1 MKEGGGKMLSELWIN
16 NIAIIKT
23 ENIAFSAPFTVL
35 TGETGAGKSIIL
47 DAIELALGARAD
59 KELVRHGEE
68 KASVAAVFTDVPER
82 IFTALEKYDIPHEE
96 SLMLRRDISVQ
107 GQSTAKINGRPVPVS
122 ALREVGNM
130 LISIHGQ
137 HMGMYLLDPMNH
149 INILDSF
156 ADTEDSIAAYSLL
169 YERMRDIKAEIN
181 RLHRDEK
188 EKLRRTEMLKF
199 QIAEINAVSPKAG
212 EEEALEEKLKMLAN
226 AEKTAKYAKLVY
238 RALYR
243 SEKGLSACDLIEK
256 CVGAV
261 DALSDIIG
269 NCAEYTDEL
278 NDIRY
283 RLEDIAETIYKKCD
297 IGAEN
302 PSELIDKTQERLE
315 ELKKLGRKY
324 GSSVAEILDFRAKAE
339 LELAEIENSDD
350 MIADLSEELKC
361 IKKEALIA
369 ASAISD
375 KRKSAADILS
385 RKIVSELAFLEMENV
400 SFEISVKKSDVF
412 LPNGCDEVEFLVSA
426 NKGEPLMPLSKI
438 ASGGEISRIMLALK
452 CAMADKEK
460 TPTLI
465 FDEIDT
471 GISGK
476 TSYKIGIKMRQSSQT
491 SQIICITHSPQ
502 IAAIAAEHLL
512 VSKKEE
518 DGRTYSGAHPLMHD
532 ERVSEIARIIGGEKI
547 TEKTLTAAREM
558 LDAAQGLGNNT
569 VV

>member
-1 MKEGGGKMLSELWIN
+1 MLSELWIN

-68 KASVAAVFTDVPER
+68 KASVVAVFTDVPDR
-82 IFTALEKYDIPHEE
+82 IFAVLGKYDIPRDEN
-96 SLMLRRDISVQ
+96 LMLRRDISAQ
-107 GQSTAKINGRPVPVS
+107 GQSTARINGRPIPVS
-122 ALREVGNM
+122 ALKEVGNM

-137 HMGMYLLDPMNH
+137 HMGMYLLDPVNH

-156 ADTEDSIAAYSLL
+156 ADTESDIGAYSLL

-188 EKLRRTEMLKF
+188 EKVRRIEMLKF
-199 QIAEINAVSPKAG
+199 QIAEIHAVSPKAG
-212 EEEALEEKLKMLAN
+212 EADALEEKLKLLAN
-226 AEKTAKYAKLVY
+226 AEKTAKYAKLIY

-243 SEKGLSACDLIEK
+243 SEKGLSACDLIERSSE
-256 CVGAV
+256 AAE
-261 DALSDIIG
+261 ALSDIIG
-269 NCAEYTDEL
+269 NSAEYTEQL

-297 IGAEN
+297 IGTEN

-324 GSSVAEILDFRAKAE
+324 GSTVEEILDFRAKAE
-339 LELAEIENSDD
+339 EELSEIENSDD
-350 MIADLSEELKC
+350 MIADLTEELKGL
-361 IKKEALIA
+361 KKEALTA
-369 ASAISD
+369 ASAISE
-375 KRKSAADILS
+375 KRRNAAAVLS

-400 SFEISVKKSDVF
+400 SFEISVKKSEIF

-426 NKGEPLMPLSKI
+426 NKGEPLMPLAKI

-512 VSKKEE
+512 VSKKETE
-518 DGRTYSGAHPLMHD
+518 GRTFSSARVLLHDGR
-532 ERVSEIARIIGGEKI
+532 VNEIARIIGGEKI

-558 LDAAQGLGNNT
+558 LDAAQNISNNT
-569 VV
+569 LV

>member
-1 MKEGGGKMLSELWIN
+1 MLSELWIN

-68 KASVAAVFTDVPER
+68 KASVVAVFTDVPDR
-82 IFTALEKYDIPHEE
+82 IFAVLGKYDIPREE
-96 SLMLRRDISVQ
+96 NLMLRRDISAQ
-107 GQSTAKINGRPVPVS
+107 GQSTARINGRPVPVS
-122 ALREVGNM
+122 ALKEVGNM

-137 HMGMYLLDPMNH
+137 HMGMYLLDPVNH

-156 ADTEDSIAAYSLL
+156 ADTESDIAAYSLL

-188 EKLRRTEMLKF
+188 EKVRRIEMLKF

-212 EEEALEEKLKMLAN
+212 EADALEEKLKLLAN
-226 AEKTAKYAKLVY
+226 AEKTAKYAKLIY

-256 CVGAV
+256 STEAAE
-261 DALSDIIG
+261 ALSDIIG
-269 NCAEYTDEL
+269 NSAEYTEQL
-278 NDIRY
+278 SDIRY

-297 IGAEN
+297 IGTEN

-324 GSSVAEILDFRAKAE
+324 GSTVEEILDFRAKAE
-339 LELAEIENSDD
+339 EDLSEIENSDD
-350 MIADLSEELKC
+350 MIADLTEELKGL
-361 IKKEALIA
+361 KKEALTA
-369 ASAISD
+369 ASAISE
-375 KRKSAADILS
+375 KRKNAAAVLS

-400 SFEISVKKSDVF
+400 SFEISVKKSEIF

-426 NKGEPLMPLSKI
+426 NKGEPLMPLAKI

-512 VSKKEE
+512 VSKKETE
-518 DGRTYSGAHPLMHD
+518 GRTFSSARVLLHDGR
-532 ERVSEIARIIGGEKI
+532 VNEIARIIGGEKI

-558 LDAAQGLGNNT
+558 LDAAQNILNNT
-569 VV
+569 LV

>member
-1 MKEGGGKMLSELWIN
+1 MLSELWIN

-68 KASVAAVFTDVPER
+68 KASVVAVFTDVPDR
-82 IFTALEKYDIPHEE
+82 IFAVLGKYDIPREE
-96 SLMLRRDISVQ
+96 NLMLRRDISAQ
-107 GQSTAKINGRPVPVS
+107 GQSTARINGRPIPVS
-122 ALREVGNM
+122 ALKEVGNM

-137 HMGMYLLDPMNH
+137 HMGMYLLDPVNH

-156 ADTEDSIAAYSLL
+156 ADTESDIGAYSLL

-188 EKLRRTEMLKF
+188 EKVRRIEMLKF

-212 EEEALEEKLKMLAN
+212 EADALEEKLKLLAN
-226 AEKTAKYAKLVY
+226 AEKTAKYAKLIY

-243 SEKGLSACDLIEK
+243 NEKGLSACDLIERS
-256 CVGAV
+256 AEAAE
-261 DALSDIIG
+261 ALSDIIG
-269 NCAEYTDEL
+269 NSAEYTEQL

-297 IGAEN
+297 IGTEN

-324 GSSVAEILDFRAKAE
+324 GSTVEEILDFRAKAE
-339 LELAEIENSDD
+339 EELSEIENSDD
-350 MIADLSEELKC
+350 MIADLTEELKGL
-361 IKKEALIA
+361 KKEALTA
-369 ASAISD
+369 ASAISE
-375 KRKSAADILS
+375 KRRNAAAVLS

-400 SFEISVKKSDVF
+400 SLEISVKKSEIF

-426 NKGEPLMPLSKI
+426 NKGEPLMPLAKI

-512 VSKKEE
+512 VSKKETE
-518 DGRTYSGAHPLMHD
+518 GRTFSSARVLLHDGR
-532 ERVSEIARIIGGEKI
+532 VNEIARIIGGEKI

-558 LDAAQGLGNNT
+558 LDAAQNISNNT
-569 VV
+569 LV

>member
-1 MKEGGGKMLSELWIN
+1 MLSELWIN

-68 KASVAAVFTDVPER
+68 KASVVTVFTDVPDR
-82 IFTALEKYDIPHEE
+82 IFALLGKYDIPREE
-96 SLMLRRDISVQ
+96 NLMLRRDISAQ

-122 ALREVGNM
+122 ALKEVGNM

-137 HMGMYLLDPMNH
+137 HMGMYLLDPVNH

-156 ADTEDSIAAYSLL
+156 ADTESDIAAYSLL

-188 EKLRRTEMLKF
+188 EKVRRIEMLKF

-212 EEEALEEKLKMLAN
+212 EADALEEKLKLLAN
-226 AEKTAKYAKLVY
+226 AEKTAKYAKLIY

-243 SEKGLSACDLIEK
+243 SEKGLSACDLIERSTE
-256 CVGAV
+256 AAE
-261 DALSDIIG
+261 ALSDIIG
-269 NCAEYTDEL
+269 NSAEYTAQL

-297 IGAEN
+297 IGTEN

-324 GSSVAEILDFRAKAE
+324 GSTVEEILDFRAKAE
-339 LELAEIENSDD
+339 EDLSEIENSDD
-350 MIADLSEELKC
+350 MIADLTEELKGL
-361 IKKEALIA
+361 KKEALTA
-369 ASAISD
+369 ASAISE
-375 KRKSAADILS
+375 KRKNAAAVLS

-400 SFEISVKKSDVF
+400 SFEISVKKSEIF

-426 NKGEPLMPLSKI
+426 NKGEPLMPLAKI

-512 VSKKEE
+512 ISKKETE
-518 DGRTYSGAHPLMHD
+518 GRTFSSARVLLHDGR
-532 ERVSEIARIIGGEKI
+532 VNEIARIIGGEKI

-558 LDAAQGLGNNT
+558 LDAAQNILNNT
-569 VV
+569 LV

>member
-1 MKEGGGKMLSELWIN
+1 MLSELWIN

-68 KASVAAVFTDVPER
+68 KAYVIAVFTDIPER
-82 IFTALEKYDIPHEE
+82 VFAVLEKYDIGREDT
-96 SLMLRRDISVQ
+96 LMLRRDISAQ
-107 GQSTAKINGRPVPVS
+107 GQSSAKINGHPVPAS

-137 HMGMYLLDPMNH
+137 HMGMYLLDPTNH
-149 INILDSF
+149 VNILDSF
-156 ADTEDSIAAYSLL
+156 ADTETDIAAYSLL

-199 QIAEINAVSPKAG
+199 QIAEINAVSPKEG
-212 EEEALEEKLKMLAN
+212 EEDALEEKLKMLTN
-226 AEKTAKYAKLVY
+226 AEKTAKYAKLIY

-243 SEKGLSACDLIEK
+243 SEKGYSACDLIEK
-256 CVGAV
+256 STSAV
-261 DALSDIIG
+261 EALSDII
-269 NCAEYTDEL
+269 ADHESYTEEL
-278 NDIRY
+278 RDICF
-283 RLEDIAETIYKKCD
+283 RLEDMAEAIYKKCD
-297 IGAEN
+297 IGAKN
-302 PSELIDKTQERLE
+302 PSELIDKANSRLE

-324 GSSVAEILDFRAKAE
+324 GSSVAEILEFRAKSE
-339 LELAEIENSDD
+339 SELAEIENSDS
-350 MIADLSEELKC
+350 MIADLTEEMNSV
-361 IKKEALIA
+361 KKEALA
-369 ASAISD
+369 TAMAISE
-375 KRKSAADILS
+375 KRKHAADILGS
-385 RKIVSELAFLEMENV
+385 KIVSELAFLEMENV
-400 SFEISVKKSDVF
+400 SFEISVKRADVF

-476 TSYKIGIKMRQSSQT
+476 TSYKIGIKMRQSSFS
-491 SQIICITHSPQ
+491 SQVICITHSPQ
-502 IAAIAAEHLL
+502 IAAIATEHLL

-518 DGRTYSGAHPLMHD
+518 NGRTFSNASPLMHD
-532 ERVSEIARIIGGEKI
+532 GRVSEIARIIGGERI

-558 LDAAQGLGNNT
+558 LDAAQILDK
-569 VV
+569 

>member
-1 MKEGGGKMLSELWIN
+1 MLSELWIN

-68 KASVAAVFTDVPER
+68 KASVTAVFTDVPER
-82 IFTALEKYDIPHEE
+82 IFSAIEKYDIPRDEV
-96 SLMLRRDISVQ
+96 LTLRRDINAN

-122 ALREVGNM
+122 ALRDAGNM

-137 HMGMYLLDPMNH
+137 HTGMYLLDPTNH
-149 INILDSF
+149 IHILDSF
-156 ADTEDSIAAYSLL
+156 ADTENDIAKYSLL
-169 YERMRDIKAEIN
+169 YNRMRDIKAEIS

-188 EKLRRTEMLKF
+188 EKLRRIEMLKF

-212 EEEALEEKLKMLAN
+212 EEAALEEKLKMLAN
-226 AEKTAKYAKLVY
+226 AEKTAKYAKLIY

-256 CVGAV
+256 SAEAAE
-261 DALSDIIG
+261 ALSDILG
-269 NCAEYTDEL
+269 GTAEYTEAL
-278 NDIRY
+278 NDMRY

-297 IGAEN
+297 IGTEN
-302 PSELIDKTQERLE
+302 PSALIDKAQERLE

-324 GSSVAEILDFRAKAE
+324 GSTVEEILDFRAKAE
-339 LELAEIENSDD
+339 SELSEAENSDD
-350 MIADLSEELKC
+350 MIAELSEELKGL
-361 IKKEALIA
+361 KKEALAIA
-369 ASAISD
+369 DTISA
-375 KRKSAADILS
+375 KRKSAAGILGK
-385 RKIVSELAFLEMENV
+385 KIIYELAFMEMENV
-400 SFEISVKKSDVF
+400 DFEISVKRSDIF
-412 LPNGCDEVEFLVSA
+412 LPDGCDEAEFLVSA

-476 TSYKIGIKMRQSSQT
+476 TSYKIGIKMRQSAQT

-512 VSKKEE
+512 ISKKEE
-518 DGRTYSGAHPLMHD
+518 NGRTFSGAHVLAHD
-532 ERVSEIARIIGGEKI
+532 DRVNEIARIIGGEKI
-547 TEKTLTAAREM
+547 TEKTLIAAREM
-558 LDAAQGLGNNT
+558 LDAAQNGDLAVNNT
-569 VV
+569 GV

>member
-1 MKEGGGKMLSELWIN
+1 MLSELWIN

-68 KASVAAVFTDVPER
+68 KASVVAVFTDVPDR
-82 IFTALEKYDIPHEE
+82 IFAVLGKYDIPREE
-96 SLMLRRDISVQ
+96 NLMLRRDISAQ
-107 GQSTAKINGRPVPVS
+107 GQSTARINGRPIPVS
-122 ALREVGNM
+122 ALKEVGNM

-137 HMGMYLLDPMNH
+137 HMGMYLLDPVNH

-156 ADTEDSIAAYSLL
+156 ADTESDIGAYSLL

-188 EKLRRTEMLKF
+188 EKVRRIEMLKF

-212 EEEALEEKLKMLAN
+212 EADALEEKLKLLAN
-226 AEKTAKYAKLVY
+226 AEKTAKYAKLIY

-243 SEKGLSACDLIEK
+243 NEKGLSACDLIERS
-256 CVGAV
+256 AEAAE
-261 DALSDIIG
+261 ALSDIIG
-269 NCAEYTDEL
+269 NSAEYTEQL

-297 IGAEN
+297 IGTEN

-324 GSSVAEILDFRAKAE
+324 GSTVEEILDFRAKAE
-339 LELAEIENSDD
+339 EELSEIENSDD
-350 MIADLSEELKC
+350 MIADLTEELKGL
-361 IKKEALIA
+361 KKEALTA
-369 ASAISD
+369 ASAISE
-375 KRKSAADILS
+375 KRRNAAAVLS

-400 SFEISVKKSDVF
+400 SFEISVKKSEIF

-426 NKGEPLMPLSKI
+426 NKGEPLMPLAKI

-512 VSKKEE
+512 VSKKETE
-518 DGRTYSGAHPLMHD
+518 GRTFSSARVLLHDGR
-532 ERVSEIARIIGGEKI
+532 VNEIARIIGGEKI

-558 LDAAQGLGNNT
+558 LDAAQNISNNT
-569 VV
+569 LV

>member
-1 MKEGGGKMLSELWIN
+1 MLSELWIN

-68 KASVAAVFTDVPER
+68 KASVVAVFTDVPDR
-82 IFTALEKYDIPHEE
+82 IFAVLGKYDIPREE
-96 SLMLRRDISVQ
+96 NLMLRRDISAQ
-107 GQSTAKINGRPVPVS
+107 GQSTARINGRPIPVS
-122 ALREVGNM
+122 ALKEVGNM

-137 HMGMYLLDPMNH
+137 HMGMYLLDPVNH

-156 ADTEDSIAAYSLL
+156 ADTESDIGAYSLL

-188 EKLRRTEMLKF
+188 EKVRRIEMLKF

-212 EEEALEEKLKMLAN
+212 EADALEEKLKLLAN
-226 AEKTAKYAKLVY
+226 AEKTAKYAKLIY

-243 SEKGLSACDLIEK
+243 SEKGLSACDLIERS
-256 CVGAV
+256 AEAAE
-261 DALSDIIG
+261 ALSDIIG
-269 NCAEYTDEL
+269 NSAEYTEQL

-297 IGAEN
+297 IGTEN

-324 GSSVAEILDFRAKAE
+324 GSTVEEILDFRAKAE
-339 LELAEIENSDD
+339 EELSEIENSDD
-350 MIADLSEELKC
+350 MIADLTEELKGL
-361 IKKEALIA
+361 KKEALTA
-369 ASAISD
+369 ASAISE
-375 KRKSAADILS
+375 KRRNAAAVLS

-400 SFEISVKKSDVF
+400 SFEISVKKSEIF

-426 NKGEPLMPLSKI
+426 NKGEPLMPLAKI

-512 VSKKEE
+512 VSKKETE
-518 DGRTYSGAHPLMHD
+518 GRTFSSARVLLHDGR
-532 ERVSEIARIIGGEKI
+532 VNEIARIIGGEKI

-558 LDAAQGLGNNT
+558 LDAAQNISNNT
-569 VV
+569 LV

>member
-1 MKEGGGKMLSELWIN
+1 MLSELWIN

-59 KELVRHGEE
+59 KELIRHGEE
-68 KASVAAVFTDVPER
+68 KASVTAVFTDVPER
-82 IFTALEKYDIPHEE
+82 VFAALAGYDIPRDEV
-96 SLMLRRDISVQ
+96 LTLRRDMNIN
-107 GQSTAKINGRPVPVS
+107 GQSAAKINGRTVPVS
-122 ALREVGNM
+122 ALREAGAM

-137 HMGMYLLDPMNH
+137 HTGMYLLDPTNH
-149 INILDSF
+149 IHILDSF
-156 ADTEDSIAAYSLL
+156 ADTESDIAAYRLL
-169 YERMRDIKAEIN
+169 YDRMRDIKAEIN

-199 QIAEINAVSPKAG
+199 QIDEIKAVSPKAG
-212 EEEALEEKLKMLAN
+212 EEAELEEKLRLLAS
-226 AEKTAKYAKLVY
+226 AEKTAKYSKLIY

-243 SEKGLSACDLIEK
+243 NEKGLSACDLIEK
-256 CVGAV
+256 SA
-261 DALSDIIG
+261 DAAEALSDILG
-269 NCAEYTDEL
+269 NSAEYTEALADM
-278 NDIRY
+278 RY
-283 RLEDIAETIYKKCD
+283 RLEDIAETIRKKCD
-297 IGAEN
+297 IGTEN
-302 PSELIDKTQERLE
+302 PSVLIDKAQERLE

-324 GSSVAEILDFRAKAE
+324 GSTVEEILDFRAKAE
-339 LELAEIENSDD
+339 NELSEIENSDD
-350 MIADLSEELKC
+350 MIADLSEELNGL
-361 IKKEALIA
+361 KKEALA
-369 ASAISD
+369 C
-375 KRKSAADILS
+375 ADIISEKRRCAAQILGE
-385 RKIVSELAFLEMENV
+385 KIVFELAFMEMENV
-400 SFEISVKKSDVF
+400 SFEISVKKSDIF
-412 LPNGCDEVEFLVSA
+412 LPDGCDEVEFLVSA

-476 TSYKIGIKMRQSSQT
+476 TSYKIGIKMRQSAQT

-512 VSKKEE
+512 ISKKEE
-518 DGRTYSGAHPLMHD
+518 NGRTFSGAHVLAHD
-532 ERVSEIARIIGGEKI
+532 DRVKEIARIIGGEKI
-547 TEKTLTAAREM
+547 TEKTLVAAREM
-558 LDAAQGLGNNT
+558 LDAAQNGDLA
-569 VV
+569 

>member
-1 MKEGGGKMLSELWIN
+1 MLSELWIN

-68 KASVAAVFTDVPER
+68 KASVVAVFTDVPDR
-82 IFTALEKYDIPHEE
+82 IFAVLGKYDIPREE
-96 SLMLRRDISVQ
+96 NLMLRRDISAQ
-107 GQSTAKINGRPVPVS
+107 GQSTARINGRPVPVS
-122 ALREVGNM
+122 ALKEVGNM

-137 HMGMYLLDPMNH
+137 HMGMYLLDPVNH

-156 ADTEDSIAAYSLL
+156 ADTESDIGAYSLL

-188 EKLRRTEMLKF
+188 EKVRRIEMLKF

-212 EEEALEEKLKMLAN
+212 EADALEEKLKLLAN
-226 AEKTAKYAKLVY
+226 AEKTAKYAKLIY

-243 SEKGLSACDLIEK
+243 SEKGLSACDLIERS
-256 CVGAV
+256 AEAAE
-261 DALSDIIG
+261 ALSDIIG
-269 NCAEYTDEL
+269 NSAEYTEQL

-297 IGAEN
+297 IGTEN

-324 GSSVAEILDFRAKAE
+324 GSTVEEILDFRAKAE
-339 LELAEIENSDD
+339 EELSEIENSDD
-350 MIADLSEELKC
+350 MIADLTEELKGL
-361 IKKEALIA
+361 KKEALTA
-369 ASAISD
+369 ASAISE
-375 KRKSAADILS
+375 KRRNAAAVLS

-400 SFEISVKKSDVF
+400 SFEISVKKSEIF

-426 NKGEPLMPLSKI
+426 NKGEPLMPLAKI

-512 VSKKEE
+512 VSKKETE
-518 DGRTYSGAHPLMHD
+518 GRTFSSARVLLHDGR
-532 ERVSEIARIIGGEKI
+532 VNEIARIIGGEKI

-558 LDAAQGLGNNT
+558 LDAAQNISNNT
-569 VV
+569 LV

>member
-1 MKEGGGKMLSELWIN
+1 MLSELWIN

-68 KASVAAVFTDVPER
+68 KASVVAVFTDVPDR
-82 IFTALEKYDIPHEE
+82 IFAVLGKYDIPREE
-96 SLMLRRDISVQ
+96 NLMLRRDISAQ
-107 GQSTAKINGRPVPVS
+107 GQSTARINGRPVPVS
-122 ALREVGNM
+122 ALKEVGNM

-137 HMGMYLLDPMNH
+137 HMGMYLLDPVNH

-156 ADTEDSIAAYSLL
+156 ADTESDIAAYSLL

-188 EKLRRTEMLKF
+188 EKVRRIEMLKF
-199 QIAEINAVSPKAG
+199 QIAEINAVSPKVG
-212 EEEALEEKLKMLAN
+212 EEDALEEKLKLLAN
-226 AEKTAKYAKLVY
+226 AEKTAKYAKLIY

-243 SEKGLSACDLIEK
+243 SEKGLSACDLIERSTE
-256 CVGAV
+256 AAE
-261 DALSDIIG
+261 ALSDIIG
-269 NCAEYTDEL
+269 NSAEYTEQL
-278 NDIRY
+278 SDIRY

-297 IGAEN
+297 IGTEN

-324 GSSVAEILDFRAKAE
+324 GSTVEEILDFRAKAE
-339 LELAEIENSDD
+339 EDLSEIENSDD
-350 MIADLSEELKC
+350 MIADLTEELKGL
-361 IKKEALIA
+361 KKEALTA
-369 ASAISD
+369 ASAISE
-375 KRKSAADILS
+375 KRKNAAAVLS

-400 SFEISVKKSDVF
+400 SFEISVKKSEIF

-426 NKGEPLMPLSKI
+426 NKGEPLMPLAKI

-512 VSKKEE
+512 VSKKETE
-518 DGRTYSGAHPLMHD
+518 GRTFSSARVLLHDGR
-532 ERVSEIARIIGGEKI
+532 VNEIARIIGGEKI

-558 LDAAQGLGNNT
+558 LDAAQNILNNT
-569 VV
+569 LV

>member
-1 MKEGGGKMLSELWIN
+1 MLSELWIN

-68 KASVAAVFTDVPER
+68 KASVVAVFTDVPDR
-82 IFTALEKYDIPHEE
+82 IFAVLGKYDIPRDEN
-96 SLMLRRDISVQ
+96 LMLRRDISAQ
-107 GQSTAKINGRPVPVS
+107 GQSTARINGRPIPVS
-122 ALREVGNM
+122 ALKEVGNM

-137 HMGMYLLDPMNH
+137 HMGMYLLDPVNH

-156 ADTEDSIAAYSLL
+156 ADTESDIGAYSLL

-188 EKLRRTEMLKF
+188 EKVRRIEMLKF

-212 EEEALEEKLKMLAN
+212 EADALEEKLKLLAN
-226 AEKTAKYAKLVY
+226 AEKTAKYAKLIY

-243 SEKGLSACDLIEK
+243 SEKGLSACDLIERS
-256 CVGAV
+256 AEAAE
-261 DALSDIIG
+261 ALSDIIG
-269 NCAEYTDEL
+269 NSAEYTEQL

-297 IGAEN
+297 IGTEN

-324 GSSVAEILDFRAKAE
+324 GSTVEEILDFRAKAE
-339 LELAEIENSDD
+339 EELSEIENSDD
-350 MIADLSEELKC
+350 MIADLTEELKGL
-361 IKKEALIA
+361 KKEALTA
-369 ASAISD
+369 ASAISE
-375 KRKSAADILS
+375 KRRNAAAVLS

-400 SFEISVKKSDVF
+400 SFEISVKKSEIF

-426 NKGEPLMPLSKI
+426 NKGEPLMPLAKI

-512 VSKKEE
+512 VSKKETE
-518 DGRTYSGAHPLMHD
+518 GRTFSSARVLLHDGR
-532 ERVSEIARIIGGEKI
+532 VNEIARIIGGEKI

-558 LDAAQGLGNNT
+558 LDAAQNISNNT
-569 VV
+569 LV

>member
-1 MKEGGGKMLSELWIN
+1 MLSELWIN

-68 KASVAAVFTDVPER
+68 KASVVAVFTDVLDR
-82 IFTALEKYDIPHEE
+82 VFAVLGKYDIPREE
-96 SLMLRRDISVQ
+96 NLMLRRDISAQ
-107 GQSTAKINGRPVPVS
+107 GQSTARINGRPIPVS
-122 ALREVGNM
+122 ALKEVGNM

-137 HMGMYLLDPMNH
+137 HMGMYLLDPVNH

-156 ADTEDSIAAYSLL
+156 ADTESDIGAYSLL

-188 EKLRRTEMLKF
+188 EKVRRIEMLKF

-212 EEEALEEKLKMLAN
+212 EADALEEKLKLLAN
-226 AEKTAKYAKLVY
+226 AEKTAKYAKLIY

-243 SEKGLSACDLIEK
+243 SEKGLSACDLIERS
-256 CVGAV
+256 AEAAE
-261 DALSDIIG
+261 ALSDIIG
-269 NCAEYTDEL
+269 NSAEYTEQL

-297 IGAEN
+297 IGTEN

-324 GSSVAEILDFRAKAE
+324 GSTVEEILDFRAKAE
-339 LELAEIENSDD
+339 EELSEIENSDD
-350 MIADLSEELKC
+350 MIADLTEELKGL
-361 IKKEALIA
+361 KKEALTA
-369 ASAISD
+369 ASAISE
-375 KRKSAADILS
+375 KRRNAAAVLS

-400 SFEISVKKSDVF
+400 SFEISVKKSEIF

-426 NKGEPLMPLSKI
+426 NKGEPLMPLAKI

-512 VSKKEE
+512 VSKKETE
-518 DGRTYSGAHPLMHD
+518 GRTFSSARVLLHDGR
-532 ERVSEIARIIGGEKI
+532 VNEIARIIGGEKI

-558 LDAAQGLGNNT
+558 LDAAQNISNNT
-569 VV
+569 LV

>member
-1 MKEGGGKMLSELWIN
+1 MLSELWIN

-68 KASVAAVFTDVPER
+68 KASVVAVFTDVPDR
-82 IFTALEKYDIPHEE
+82 IFAVLGKYDIPREE
-96 SLMLRRDISVQ
+96 NLMLRRDISAQ
-107 GQSTAKINGRPVPVS
+107 GQSTARINGRPIPVS
-122 ALREVGNM
+122 ALKEVGNM

-137 HMGMYLLDPMNH
+137 HMGMYLLDPVNH

-156 ADTEDSIAAYSLL
+156 ADTESDIGAYSLL

-188 EKLRRTEMLKF
+188 EKVRRIEMLKF

-212 EEEALEEKLKMLAN
+212 EADALEEKLKLLAN
-226 AEKTAKYAKLVY
+226 AEKTAKYAKLIY

-243 SEKGLSACDLIEK
+243 NEKGLSACDLIERS
-256 CVGAV
+256 AEAAE
-261 DALSDIIG
+261 ALSDIIG
-269 NCAEYTDEL
+269 NSAEYTEQL

-297 IGAEN
+297 IGTEN

-324 GSSVAEILDFRAKAE
+324 GSTVEEILDFRAKAE
-339 LELAEIENSDD
+339 EELSEIENSDD
-350 MIADLSEELKC
+350 MIADLTEELKGL
-361 IKKEALIA
+361 KKEALTA
-369 ASAISD
+369 ASAISE
-375 KRKSAADILS
+375 KRKNAAAVLS

-400 SFEISVKKSDVF
+400 SFEISVKKSEIF

-426 NKGEPLMPLSKI
+426 NKGEPLMPLAKI

-512 VSKKEE
+512 VSKKETE
-518 DGRTYSGAHPLMHD
+518 GRTFSSARVLLHDGR
-532 ERVSEIARIIGGEKI
+532 VNEIARIIGGEKI

-558 LDAAQGLGNNT
+558 LDAAQNISNNT
-569 VV
+569 LV

>member
-1 MKEGGGKMLSELWIN
+1 MLSELWIN

-68 KASVAAVFTDVPER
+68 KASVVAVFTDVPDR
-82 IFTALEKYDIPHEE
+82 IFAVLGKYDIPREE
-96 SLMLRRDISVQ
+96 NLMLRRDISAQ
-107 GQSTAKINGRPVPVS
+107 GQSTARINGRPVPVS
-122 ALREVGNM
+122 ALKEVGNM

-137 HMGMYLLDPMNH
+137 HMGMYLLDPVNH

-156 ADTEDSIAAYSLL
+156 ADTESDIGAYSLL

-188 EKLRRTEMLKF
+188 EKVRRIEMLKF

-212 EEEALEEKLKMLAN
+212 EADALEEKLKLLAN
-226 AEKTAKYAKLVY
+226 AEKTAKYAKLIY

-243 SEKGLSACDLIEK
+243 NEKGLSACDLIERS
-256 CVGAV
+256 AEAAE
-261 DALSDIIG
+261 ALSDIIG
-269 NCAEYTDEL
+269 NSAEYTEQL

-297 IGAEN
+297 IGTEN

-324 GSSVAEILDFRAKAE
+324 GSTVEEILDFRAKAE
-339 LELAEIENSDD
+339 EELSEIENSDD
-350 MIADLSEELKC
+350 MIADLTEELKGL
-361 IKKEALIA
+361 KKEALTA
-369 ASAISD
+369 ASAISE
-375 KRKSAADILS
+375 KRRNAAAVLS

-400 SFEISVKKSDVF
+400 SLEISVKKSEIF

-426 NKGEPLMPLSKI
+426 NKGEPLMPLAKI

-512 VSKKEE
+512 VSKKETE
-518 DGRTYSGAHPLMHD
+518 GRTFSSARVLLHDGR
-532 ERVSEIARIIGGEKI
+532 VNEIARIIGGEKI

-558 LDAAQGLGNNT
+558 LDAAQNISNNT
-569 VV
+569 LV

>member
-1 MKEGGGKMLSELWIN
+1 MLSELWIN

-68 KASVAAVFTDVPER
+68 KASVTAVFTDVPER
-82 IFTALEKYDIPHEE
+82 IFSAIEKYDIPRDEV
-96 SLMLRRDISVQ
+96 LTLRRDINAS

-122 ALREVGNM
+122 ALRDAGNM

-137 HMGMYLLDPMNH
+137 HTGMYLLDPTNH
-149 INILDSF
+149 IHILDSF
-156 ADTEDSIAAYSLL
+156 ADTENDIAKYSLL
-169 YERMRDIKAEIN
+169 YNRMRDIKAEIS

-188 EKLRRTEMLKF
+188 EKLRRIEMLKF

-212 EEEALEEKLKMLAN
+212 EEAALEEKLKMLAN
-226 AEKTAKYAKLVY
+226 AEKTAKYAKLIY

-256 CVGAV
+256 SAEAAE
-261 DALSDIIG
+261 ALSDILG
-269 NCAEYTDEL
+269 GTAEYTEAL
-278 NDIRY
+278 NDMRY

-297 IGAEN
+297 IGTEN
-302 PSELIDKTQERLE
+302 PSALIDKAQERLE

-324 GSSVAEILDFRAKAE
+324 GSTVEEILDFRAKAE
-339 LELAEIENSDD
+339 SELSEAENSDD
-350 MIADLSEELKC
+350 MIAELSEELKGL
-361 IKKEALIA
+361 KKEALAIA
-369 ASAISD
+369 DTISA
-375 KRKSAADILS
+375 KRKSAAGILGK
-385 RKIVSELAFLEMENV
+385 KIIYELAFMEMENV
-400 SFEISVKKSDVF
+400 DFEISVKRSDIF
-412 LPNGCDEVEFLVSA
+412 LPDGCDEAEFLVSA

-476 TSYKIGIKMRQSSQT
+476 TSYKIGIKMRQSAQT

-512 VSKKEE
+512 ISKKEE
-518 DGRTYSGAHPLMHD
+518 NGRTFSGAHILAHD
-532 ERVSEIARIIGGEKI
+532 DRVNEIARIIGGEKI
-547 TEKTLTAAREM
+547 TEKTLIAAREM
-558 LDAAQGLGNNT
+558 LDAAQNGDLTGNNT
-569 VV
+569 GV

>member
-1 MKEGGGKMLSELWIN
+1 MLSELWIN

-68 KASVAAVFTDVPER
+68 KASVVAVFTDVPDR
-82 IFTALEKYDIPHEE
+82 IFAVLGKYDIPRDEN
-96 SLMLRRDISVQ
+96 LMLRRDISAQ
-107 GQSTAKINGRPVPVS
+107 GQSTARINGRPIPVS
-122 ALREVGNM
+122 ALKEVGNM

-137 HMGMYLLDPMNH
+137 HMGMYLLDPVNH

-156 ADTEDSIAAYSLL
+156 ADTESDIGAYSLL

-188 EKLRRTEMLKF
+188 EKVRRIEMLKF

-212 EEEALEEKLKMLAN
+212 EADALEEKLKLLAN
-226 AEKTAKYAKLVY
+226 AEKTAKYAKLIY

-243 SEKGLSACDLIEK
+243 NEKGLSACDLIERS
-256 CVGAV
+256 AEAAE
-261 DALSDIIG
+261 ALSDIIG
-269 NCAEYTDEL
+269 NSAEYTEQL

-297 IGAEN
+297 IGTEN

-324 GSSVAEILDFRAKAE
+324 GSTVEEILDFRAKAE
-339 LELAEIENSDD
+339 EELSEIENSDD
-350 MIADLSEELKC
+350 MIADLTEELKGL
-361 IKKEALIA
+361 KKEALTA
-369 ASAISD
+369 ASAISE
-375 KRKSAADILS
+375 KRRNAAAVLS

-400 SFEISVKKSDVF
+400 SFEISVKKSEIF

-426 NKGEPLMPLSKI
+426 NKGEPLMPLAKI

-512 VSKKEE
+512 VSKKETE
-518 DGRTYSGAHPLMHD
+518 GRTFSSARVLLHDGR
-532 ERVSEIARIIGGEKI
+532 VNEIARIIGGEKI

-558 LDAAQGLGNNT
+558 LDAAQNISNNT
-569 VV
+569 LV

>member
-1 MKEGGGKMLSELWIN
+1 MLSELWIN

-68 KASVAAVFTDVPER
+68 KASVVAVFTDVPDR
-82 IFTALEKYDIPHEE
+82 IFAVLGKYDIPREE
-96 SLMLRRDISVQ
+96 NLMLRRDISAQ
-107 GQSTAKINGRPVPVS
+107 GQSTARINGRPVPVS
-122 ALREVGNM
+122 ALKEVGNM

-137 HMGMYLLDPMNH
+137 HMGMYLLDPVNH

-156 ADTEDSIAAYSLL
+156 ADTESDIGAYSLL

-188 EKLRRTEMLKF
+188 EKVRRIEMLKF

-212 EEEALEEKLKMLAN
+212 EADALEEKLKLLAN
-226 AEKTAKYAKLVY
+226 AEKTAKYAKLIY

-243 SEKGLSACDLIEK
+243 SEKGLSACDLIERSTE
-256 CVGAV
+256 AAE
-261 DALSDIIG
+261 ALSDIIG
-269 NCAEYTDEL
+269 NSAEYTEQL
-278 NDIRY
+278 SDIRY

-297 IGAEN
+297 IGTEN

-324 GSSVAEILDFRAKAE
+324 GSTVEEILDFRAKAE
-339 LELAEIENSDD
+339 EDLSEIENSDD
-350 MIADLSEELKC
+350 MIADLTEELKGL
-361 IKKEALIA
+361 KKEALTA
-369 ASAISD
+369 ASAISE
-375 KRKSAADILS
+375 KRKNAAAVLS

-400 SFEISVKKSDVF
+400 SFEISVKKSEIF

-426 NKGEPLMPLSKI
+426 NKGEPLMPLAKI

-512 VSKKEE
+512 VSKKETE
-518 DGRTYSGAHPLMHD
+518 GRTFSSARVLLHDGR
-532 ERVSEIARIIGGEKI
+532 VNEIARIIGGEKI

-558 LDAAQGLGNNT
+558 LDAAQNILNNT
-569 VV
+569 LV

>member
-1 MKEGGGKMLSELWIN
+1 MDKQYSDNKNGKYSF
-16 NIAIIKT
+16 
-23 ENIAFSAPFTVL
+23 FSAPFTVL

-82 IFTALEKYDIPHEE
+82 IFRRTRKKYDIPREE
-96 SLMLRRDISVQ
+96 SLMLRRDISAQ

-137 HMGMYLLDPMNH
+137 HMGMYLLDPVNH

-156 ADTEDSIAAYSLL
+156 ADTEDNIAAYSLL

-212 EEEALEEKLKMLAN
+212 EEEALEEKLKN
-226 AEKTAKYAKLVY
+226 ACQRGENGKIRQAYPP
-238 RALYR
+238 RALPKR
-243 SEKGLSACDLIEK
+243 KKGLSACDLIEK
-256 CVGAV
+256 SAGAV
-261 DALSDIIG
+261 EALSDIIG

-324 GSSVAEILDFRAKAE
+324 GSSVTEILDFRAKAE
-339 LELAEIENSDD
+339 SELSEIENSDD
-350 MIADLSEELKC
+350 MIADLSEELKG
-361 IKKEALIA
+361 IKK
-369 ASAISD
+369 
-375 KRKSAADILS
+375 R
-385 RKIVSELAFLEMENV
+385 
-400 SFEISVKKSDVF
+400 
-412 LPNGCDEVEFLVSA
+412 
-426 NKGEPLMPLSKI
+426 
-438 ASGGEISRIMLALK
+438 
-452 CAMADKEK
+452 
-460 TPTLI
+460 
-465 FDEIDT
+465 
-471 GISGK
+471 
-476 TSYKIGIKMRQSSQT
+476 
-491 SQIICITHSPQ
+491 
-502 IAAIAAEHLL
+502 
-512 VSKKEE
+512 
-518 DGRTYSGAHPLMHD
+518 GACRRLRD
-532 ERVSEIARIIGGEKI
+532 F
-547 TEKTLTAAREM
+547 
-558 LDAAQGLGNNT
+558 
-569 VV
+569 

>member
-1 MKEGGGKMLSELWIN
+1 
-16 NIAIIKT
+16 
-23 ENIAFSAPFTVL
+23 
-35 TGETGAGKSIIL
+35 
-47 DAIELALGARAD
+47 
-59 KELVRHGEE
+59 
-68 KASVAAVFTDVPER
+68 
-82 IFTALEKYDIPHEE
+82 
-96 SLMLRRDISVQ
+96 MLRRDISAQ
-107 GQSTAKINGRPVPVS
+107 GQSTARINGRPVPVS
-122 ALREVGNM
+122 ALKEVGNM

-137 HMGMYLLDPMNH
+137 HMGMYLLDPVNH

-156 ADTEDSIAAYSLL
+156 ADTESDIGAYSLL

-188 EKLRRTEMLKF
+188 EKVRRIEMLKF

-212 EEEALEEKLKMLAN
+212 EADALEEKLKLLAN
-226 AEKTAKYAKLVY
+226 AEKTAKYAKLIY

-243 SEKGLSACDLIEK
+243 SEKGLSACDLIERSTE
-256 CVGAV
+256 AAE
-261 DALSDIIG
+261 ALSDIIG
-269 NCAEYTDEL
+269 NSAEYTEQL

-297 IGAEN
+297 IGTEN

-324 GSSVAEILDFRAKAE
+324 GSTVEEILDFRAKAE
-339 LELAEIENSDD
+339 EELSEIENSDD
-350 MIADLSEELKC
+350 MIADLTEELKGL
-361 IKKEALIA
+361 KKEALTA
-369 ASAISD
+369 ASAISE
-375 KRKSAADILS
+375 KRKNAAAVLS

-400 SFEISVKKSDVF
+400 SFEISVKKSEIF

-426 NKGEPLMPLSKI
+426 NKGEPLMPLAKI

-512 VSKKEE
+512 VSKKETE
-518 DGRTYSGAHPLMHD
+518 GRTFSSARVLLHDGR
-532 ERVSEIARIIGGEKI
+532 VNEIARIIGGEKI

-558 LDAAQGLGNNT
+558 LDAAQNILNNT
-569 VV
+569 LV